1 MLAKFEKRAYAG
13 NEHVWVGK
21 YRNLHNIS
29 HWHMEHELIACREG
43 SAQVMLDDTM
53 FNITQQQCIFCHSGC
68 VHYISA
74 SPDSLLLVCLFNE
87 KMYDPITSPF
97 TLENPVFE
105 DRYGILPKLSEI
117 RHELQNQPIFFECRT
132 EAMIGEI
139 LVDVFRGE
147 PLRKAQWQFSDV
159 ITRYKHLDL
168 VLENFAYLFIWNFQF
183 INTAFGFSFLRQIPC
198 HKQYAPKIIDAI
210 VYFVVCQLQTDRLFN
225 FLPSNQTLNFVPC
238 GFIRFVNKSF
248 YKVVAA
254 GIDPVRLRLCIKL
267 SAKSVNMVN
276 HIPRTVNIGITK
288 TISII
293 LVFRFT

>member
-53 FNITQQQCIFCHSGC
+53 FNITQQQCIFCHSGR

-97 TLENPVFE
+97 ALENPVFE

-159 ITRYKHLDL
+159 ITRYKQLLNYIDLEYEHITYQNAVQFMNMSDAYFSRYFKRQAGMTFSQYLNVVRIEKAVQLLDSAPTMKITD
-168 VLENFAYLFIWNFQF
+168 VM
-183 INTAFGFSFLRQIPC
+183 LR
-198 HKQYAPKIIDAI
+198 
-210 VYFVVCQLQTDRLFN
+210 
-225 FLPSNQTLNFVPC
+225 C
-238 GFIRFVNKSF
+238 GFNTIRSF
-248 YKVVAA
+248 N
-254 GIDPVRLRLCIKL
+254 R
-267 SAKSVNMVN
+267 
-276 HIPRTVNIGITK
+276 
-288 TISII
+288 
-293 LVFRFT
+293 VFREVTGFTPTTLPPGYVLNTRSVPTIQGSFDPTLSDAELLNE

>member
-105 DRYGILPKLSEI
+105 DRYSILPKLSEI

-159 ITRYKHLDL
+159 ITRYKQLLNHIDLEYEHITYRNAVQFMNMSDAYFSRYFKRQAGMTFSQYLNVVRIEKAVQLLDSAPTMKITD
-168 VLENFAYLFIWNFQF
+168 VM
-183 INTAFGFSFLRQIPC
+183 LR
-198 HKQYAPKIIDAI
+198 
-210 VYFVVCQLQTDRLFN
+210 
-225 FLPSNQTLNFVPC
+225 C
-238 GFIRFVNKSF
+238 GFNTIRSF
-248 YKVVAA
+248 N
-254 GIDPVRLRLCIKL
+254 R
-267 SAKSVNMVN
+267 
-276 HIPRTVNIGITK
+276 
-288 TISII
+288 
-293 LVFRFT
+293 VFREVTGFTPTTLPPGYVLNTRSVPTIQGSFDPTLSDAELLNE

>member
-53 FNITQQQCIFCHSGC
+53 FNITQQQCIFCHSGR

-74 SPDSLLLVCLFNE
+74 SPDSVLLVCLFDE

-97 TLENPVFE
+97 ALENPVFE

-159 ITRYKHLDL
+159 ITRYKQLLNHIDLEYEHITYQNAVQFMNMSDAYFSRYFKRQAGMTFSQYLNVVRIEKAVQLLDSAPTMKITD
-168 VLENFAYLFIWNFQF
+168 VM
-183 INTAFGFSFLRQIPC
+183 LR
-198 HKQYAPKIIDAI
+198 
-210 VYFVVCQLQTDRLFN
+210 
-225 FLPSNQTLNFVPC
+225 C
-238 GFIRFVNKSF
+238 GFNTIRSF
-248 YKVVAA
+248 N
-254 GIDPVRLRLCIKL
+254 R
-267 SAKSVNMVN
+267 
-276 HIPRTVNIGITK
+276 
-288 TISII
+288 
-293 LVFRFT
+293 VFREVTGFTPTTLPPGYVLNTRSVPTIQGSFDSTLSDAELLNE

>member
-53 FNITQQQCIFCHSGC
+53 FHITQQQCIFCHSGR

-74 SPDSLLLVCLFNE
+74 SPDSLLLVCLFDE

-97 TLENPVFE
+97 ALENPVFE

-159 ITRYKHLDL
+159 ITRYKQLLNHIDL
-168 VLENFAYLFIWNFQF
+168 EYEHITYQNAVQFMNMSDAY
-183 INTAFGFSFLRQIPC
+183 FSRYFKRQAGMTFSQYLNVVRIEKAVQLLNSAPTMKITDVMLR
-198 HKQYAPKIIDAI
+198 
-210 VYFVVCQLQTDRLFN
+210 
-225 FLPSNQTLNFVPC
+225 C
-238 GFIRFVNKSF
+238 GFNTIRSF
-248 YKVVAA
+248 N
-254 GIDPVRLRLCIKL
+254 R
-267 SAKSVNMVN
+267 
-276 HIPRTVNIGITK
+276 
-288 TISII
+288 
-293 LVFRFT
+293 VFREVTGFTPTTLPAGYVLNTRSVPTIQGSFDPTLSDAELLNE

>member
-29 HWHMEHELIACREG
+29 HWHMEHEFIACREG

-53 FNITQQQCIFCHSGC
+53 FNITQQQCIFCHSGR

-97 TLENPVFE
+97 ALENPVFE

-159 ITRYKHLDL
+159 ITRYKQLLNYIDLEYEHITYQNAVQFMNMSDAYFSRYFKRQAGMTFSQYLNVVRIEKAVQLLDSAPTMKITD
-168 VLENFAYLFIWNFQF
+168 VM
-183 INTAFGFSFLRQIPC
+183 LR
-198 HKQYAPKIIDAI
+198 
-210 VYFVVCQLQTDRLFN
+210 
-225 FLPSNQTLNFVPC
+225 C
-238 GFIRFVNKSF
+238 GFNTIRSF
-248 YKVVAA
+248 N
-254 GIDPVRLRLCIKL
+254 R
-267 SAKSVNMVN
+267 
-276 HIPRTVNIGITK
+276 
-288 TISII
+288 
-293 LVFRFT
+293 VFRAVTGFTPTTLPPGYVLNTRSVPTIQGSFDPTLSDAELLNE

>member
-53 FNITQQQCIFCHSGC
+53 FNITQQQCIFCHSGR
-68 VHYISA
+68 VHHISA

-97 TLENPVFE
+97 ALENPVFE

-159 ITRYKHLDL
+159 ITRYKQLLNYIDLEYEHITYQNAVQFMNMSDAYFSRYFKRQAGMTFSQYLNVVRIEKAVQLLDSAPTMKITD
-168 VLENFAYLFIWNFQF
+168 VM
-183 INTAFGFSFLRQIPC
+183 LR
-198 HKQYAPKIIDAI
+198 
-210 VYFVVCQLQTDRLFN
+210 
-225 FLPSNQTLNFVPC
+225 C
-238 GFIRFVNKSF
+238 GFNTIRSF
-248 YKVVAA
+248 N
-254 GIDPVRLRLCIKL
+254 R
-267 SAKSVNMVN
+267 
-276 HIPRTVNIGITK
+276 
-288 TISII
+288 
-293 LVFRFT
+293 VFRAVTGFTPTTLPPGYVLNTRSVPTIQGSFDPTLSDAELLNE

>member
-97 TLENPVFE
+97 TLENPVFG

-159 ITRYKHLDL
+159 ITRYKQLLNHIDLEYEHITYRNAVQFMNMSDAYFSRYFKRQAGMTFSQYLNVVRIEKAVQLLDSDPTMKITD
-168 VLENFAYLFIWNFQF
+168 VM
-183 INTAFGFSFLRQIPC
+183 LR
-198 HKQYAPKIIDAI
+198 
-210 VYFVVCQLQTDRLFN
+210 
-225 FLPSNQTLNFVPC
+225 C
-238 GFIRFVNKSF
+238 GFNTIRSF
-248 YKVVAA
+248 N
-254 GIDPVRLRLCIKL
+254 R
-267 SAKSVNMVN
+267 
-276 HIPRTVNIGITK
+276 
-288 TISII
+288 
-293 LVFRFT
+293 VFREVTGFTPTTLPPGYVLNTRSVPTIQGSFDPTLSDAELLNE

>member
-29 HWHMEHELIACREG
+29 HWHMEHKLIACREG

-97 TLENPVFE
+97 ALENPVFE

-159 ITRYKHLDL
+159 ITRYKQLLNHIDLEYEHITYQNAVQFMNMSDAYFSRYFKRQAGMTFSQYLNVVRIEKAVQLLDSAPTMKITD
-168 VLENFAYLFIWNFQF
+168 VM
-183 INTAFGFSFLRQIPC
+183 LR
-198 HKQYAPKIIDAI
+198 
-210 VYFVVCQLQTDRLFN
+210 
-225 FLPSNQTLNFVPC
+225 C
-238 GFIRFVNKSF
+238 GFNTIRSF
-248 YKVVAA
+248 N
-254 GIDPVRLRLCIKL
+254 R
-267 SAKSVNMVN
+267 
-276 HIPRTVNIGITK
+276 
-288 TISII
+288 
-293 LVFRFT
+293 VFREVTGFTPTTLPPGYVLNTRSVPTIQGSFDPTLSDAELLNE

>member
-53 FNITQQQCIFCHSGC
+53 FNITQQQCIFCHSGR

-97 TLENPVFE
+97 ALENPVFE

-159 ITRYKHLDL
+159 ITRYKQLLNYIDLQYEHITYQNAVQFMNMSDAYFSRYFKRQAGMTFSQYLNVVRIEKAVQLLDSAPTMKITD
-168 VLENFAYLFIWNFQF
+168 VM
-183 INTAFGFSFLRQIPC
+183 LR
-198 HKQYAPKIIDAI
+198 
-210 VYFVVCQLQTDRLFN
+210 
-225 FLPSNQTLNFVPC
+225 C
-238 GFIRFVNKSF
+238 GFNTIRSF
-248 YKVVAA
+248 N
-254 GIDPVRLRLCIKL
+254 R
-267 SAKSVNMVN
+267 
-276 HIPRTVNIGITK
+276 
-288 TISII
+288 
-293 LVFRFT
+293 VFRAVTGFTPTTLPPVYVLNTRSVPTIQGSFDPTLSDAELLNE

>member
-53 FNITQQQCIFCHSGC
+53 FNITQQQCIFCHSGR

-74 SPDSLLLVCLFNE
+74 SPDSLLLVCLFDE

-97 TLENPVFE
+97 ALENPVFE

-159 ITRYKHLDL
+159 ITRYKQLLNHIDLEYEHITYQNAVQFMNMSDAYFSRYFKRQAGMTFSQYLNVVRIEKAVQLLDSTPTMKITD
-168 VLENFAYLFIWNFQF
+168 VM
-183 INTAFGFSFLRQIPC
+183 LR
-198 HKQYAPKIIDAI
+198 
-210 VYFVVCQLQTDRLFN
+210 
-225 FLPSNQTLNFVPC
+225 C
-238 GFIRFVNKSF
+238 GFNTIRSF
-248 YKVVAA
+248 N
-254 GIDPVRLRLCIKL
+254 R
-267 SAKSVNMVN
+267 
-276 HIPRTVNIGITK
+276 
-288 TISII
+288 
-293 LVFRFT
+293 VFREVTGFTPTTLPPGYVLNTRSVPTIQGSFDPTLSDAELLNE

>member
-97 TLENPVFE
+97 ALENPVFE

-132 EAMIGEI
+132 EAMIREI

-147 PLRKAQWQFSDV
+147 PLRRAQWQFSDV
-159 ITRYKHLDL
+159 ITRYKQLLNHIDLEYEHITYQNAVQFMNMSDAYFSRYFKRQAGMTFSQYLNVVRIEKAVQLLDSAPTMKITD
-168 VLENFAYLFIWNFQF
+168 VM
-183 INTAFGFSFLRQIPC
+183 LR
-198 HKQYAPKIIDAI
+198 
-210 VYFVVCQLQTDRLFN
+210 
-225 FLPSNQTLNFVPC
+225 C
-238 GFIRFVNKSF
+238 GFNTIRSF
-248 YKVVAA
+248 N
-254 GIDPVRLRLCIKL
+254 R
-267 SAKSVNMVN
+267 
-276 HIPRTVNIGITK
+276 
-288 TISII
+288 
-293 LVFRFT
+293 VFREVTGFTPTTLPPGYVLNTRSVPTIQGSFDPTLSDAELLNE

>member
-147 PLRKAQWQFSDV
+147 PLRKAQWQFSGV
-159 ITRYKHLDL
+159 ITRYKQLLNHIDLEYEHITYRNAVQFMNMSDAYFSRYFKRQAGMTFSQYLNVVRIEKAVQLLDSAPTMKITD
-168 VLENFAYLFIWNFQF
+168 VM
-183 INTAFGFSFLRQIPC
+183 LR
-198 HKQYAPKIIDAI
+198 
-210 VYFVVCQLQTDRLFN
+210 
-225 FLPSNQTLNFVPC
+225 C
-238 GFIRFVNKSF
+238 GFNTIRSF
-248 YKVVAA
+248 N
-254 GIDPVRLRLCIKL
+254 R
-267 SAKSVNMVN
+267 
-276 HIPRTVNIGITK
+276 
-288 TISII
+288 
-293 LVFRFT
+293 VFREVTGFTPTTLPPGYVLNTRSVPTIQGSFDPTLSDAELLNE

>member
-53 FNITQQQCIFCHSGC
+53 FNITQQQCIFCHSGR

-74 SPDSLLLVCLFNE
+74 SPDSLLLVCLFKE

-97 TLENPVFE
+97 ALENPVFE

-159 ITRYKHLDL
+159 ITRYKQLLNYIDLEYEHITYQNAVQFMNMSDAYFSRYFKRQAGMTFSQYLNVVRIEKAVQLLDSAPTMKITD
-168 VLENFAYLFIWNFQF
+168 VM
-183 INTAFGFSFLRQIPC
+183 LR
-198 HKQYAPKIIDAI
+198 
-210 VYFVVCQLQTDRLFN
+210 
-225 FLPSNQTLNFVPC
+225 C
-238 GFIRFVNKSF
+238 GFNTIRSF
-248 YKVVAA
+248 N
-254 GIDPVRLRLCIKL
+254 R
-267 SAKSVNMVN
+267 
-276 HIPRTVNIGITK
+276 
-288 TISII
+288 
-293 LVFRFT
+293 VFRAVTGFTPTTLPPGYVLNTRSVPTIQGSFDPTLSDAELLNE

>member
-53 FNITQQQCIFCHSGC
+53 FNITQQQCIFCHSGR

-97 TLENPVFE
+97 ALENPVFE

-117 RHELQNQPIFFECRT
+117 RHELQNQSIFFECRT

-159 ITRYKHLDL
+159 ITRYKQLLNYIDLEYEHITYQNAVQFMNMSDAYFSRYFKRQAGMTFSQYLNVVRIEKAVQLLDSAPTMKITD
-168 VLENFAYLFIWNFQF
+168 VM
-183 INTAFGFSFLRQIPC
+183 LR
-198 HKQYAPKIIDAI
+198 
-210 VYFVVCQLQTDRLFN
+210 
-225 FLPSNQTLNFVPC
+225 C
-238 GFIRFVNKSF
+238 GFNTIRSF
-248 YKVVAA
+248 N
-254 GIDPVRLRLCIKL
+254 R
-267 SAKSVNMVN
+267 
-276 HIPRTVNIGITK
+276 
-288 TISII
+288 
-293 LVFRFT
+293 VFRAVTGFTPTTLPPGYVLNTRSVPTIQGSFDPTLSDAELLNE

>member
-29 HWHMEHELIACREG
+29 HRHMEHELIACREG

-159 ITRYKHLDL
+159 ITRYKQLLNHIDLEYEHITYRNAVQFMNMSDAYFSRYFKRQAGMTFSQYLNVVRIEKAVQLLDSAPTMKITD
-168 VLENFAYLFIWNFQF
+168 VM
-183 INTAFGFSFLRQIPC
+183 LR
-198 HKQYAPKIIDAI
+198 
-210 VYFVVCQLQTDRLFN
+210 
-225 FLPSNQTLNFVPC
+225 C
-238 GFIRFVNKSF
+238 GFNTIRSF
-248 YKVVAA
+248 N
-254 GIDPVRLRLCIKL
+254 R
-267 SAKSVNMVN
+267 
-276 HIPRTVNIGITK
+276 
-288 TISII
+288 
-293 LVFRFT
+293 VFREVTGFTPTTLPPGYVLNTRSVPTIQGSFDPTLSDAELLNE

>member
-97 TLENPVFE
+97 TLENQVFE

-159 ITRYKHLDL
+159 ITRYKQLLNHIDLEYEHITYRNAVQFMNMSDAYFSRYFKRQAGMTFSQYLNVVRIEKAVQLLDSAPTMKITD
-168 VLENFAYLFIWNFQF
+168 VM
-183 INTAFGFSFLRQIPC
+183 LR
-198 HKQYAPKIIDAI
+198 
-210 VYFVVCQLQTDRLFN
+210 
-225 FLPSNQTLNFVPC
+225 C
-238 GFIRFVNKSF
+238 GFNTIRSF
-248 YKVVAA
+248 N
-254 GIDPVRLRLCIKL
+254 R
-267 SAKSVNMVN
+267 
-276 HIPRTVNIGITK
+276 
-288 TISII
+288 
-293 LVFRFT
+293 VFREVTGFTPTTLPPGYVLNTRSVPTIQGSFDPTLSDAELLNE

>member
-97 TLENPVFE
+97 ALENPVFE

-159 ITRYKHLDL
+159 ITRYKQLLNHIDLEYEHITYQNAVQFMNMSDAYFSRYFKRQAGMTFSQYLNVVRIEKAVQLLDSAPTMKITD
-168 VLENFAYLFIWNFQF
+168 VM
-183 INTAFGFSFLRQIPC
+183 LR
-198 HKQYAPKIIDAI
+198 
-210 VYFVVCQLQTDRLFN
+210 
-225 FLPSNQTLNFVPC
+225 C
-238 GFIRFVNKSF
+238 GFNTIRSF
-248 YKVVAA
+248 N
-254 GIDPVRLRLCIKL
+254 R
-267 SAKSVNMVN
+267 
-276 HIPRTVNIGITK
+276 
-288 TISII
+288 
-293 LVFRFT
+293 VFREVTGFTPTTLPPGYVLNTRSVPTIQGSFDPTLSDAESLNE

>member
-53 FNITQQQCIFCHSGC
+53 FNITQQQCIFCHSGR

-74 SPDSLLLVCLFNE
+74 SPDSVLLVCLFDE

-97 TLENPVFE
+97 ALDNPVFE

-159 ITRYKHLDL
+159 ITRYKQLLNHIDLEYEHITYQNAVQFMNMSDAYFSRYFKRQAGMTFSQYLNVVRIEKAVQLLDSAPTMKITD
-168 VLENFAYLFIWNFQF
+168 VM
-183 INTAFGFSFLRQIPC
+183 LR
-198 HKQYAPKIIDAI
+198 
-210 VYFVVCQLQTDRLFN
+210 
-225 FLPSNQTLNFVPC
+225 C
-238 GFIRFVNKSF
+238 GFNTIRSF
-248 YKVVAA
+248 N
-254 GIDPVRLRLCIKL
+254 R
-267 SAKSVNMVN
+267 
-276 HIPRTVNIGITK
+276 
-288 TISII
+288 
-293 LVFRFT
+293 VFREVTGFTPTTLPPGYVLNTRSVPTIQGSFDPTLSDAELLNE

>member
-97 TLENPVFE
+97 ALENPVFE

-159 ITRYKHLDL
+159 ITRYKQLLNYIDLEYEHITYQNAVQFMNMSDAYFSRYFKRQAGMTFSQYLNVVRIEKAVQLLDSAPTMKITD
-168 VLENFAYLFIWNFQF
+168 VM
-183 INTAFGFSFLRQIPC
+183 LR
-198 HKQYAPKIIDAI
+198 
-210 VYFVVCQLQTDRLFN
+210 
-225 FLPSNQTLNFVPC
+225 C
-238 GFIRFVNKSF
+238 GFNTIRSF
-248 YKVVAA
+248 N
-254 GIDPVRLRLCIKL
+254 R
-267 SAKSVNMVN
+267 
-276 HIPRTVNIGITK
+276 
-288 TISII
+288 
-293 LVFRFT
+293 VFRAVTGFTPTTLPPGYVLNTRSVPTIQGSFDPTLSDAELLNE

>member
-53 FNITQQQCIFCHSGC
+53 FNITQQQCIFCHSGR

-74 SPDSLLLVCLFNE
+74 SPDSLLLVCLFDE

-97 TLENPVFE
+97 ALENPVFE

-159 ITRYKHLDL
+159 ITRYKQLLNHIDLEFEHITYQNAVQFMNMSDAYFSRYFKRQAGMTFSQYLNVVRIEKAVQLLDSAPTMKITD
-168 VLENFAYLFIWNFQF
+168 VM
-183 INTAFGFSFLRQIPC
+183 LR
-198 HKQYAPKIIDAI
+198 
-210 VYFVVCQLQTDRLFN
+210 
-225 FLPSNQTLNFVPC
+225 C
-238 GFIRFVNKSF
+238 GFNTIRSF
-248 YKVVAA
+248 N
-254 GIDPVRLRLCIKL
+254 R
-267 SAKSVNMVN
+267 
-276 HIPRTVNIGITK
+276 
-288 TISII
+288 
-293 LVFRFT
+293 VFREVTGFTPTTLPPGYVLNTRSVPTIQGSFDPTLSDAELLNE

>member
-13 NEHVWVGK
+13 NEHVLVGK

-53 FNITQQQCIFCHSGC
+53 FNITQQQCIFCHSGR

-97 TLENPVFE
+97 ALENPVFE

-159 ITRYKHLDL
+159 ITRYKQLLNYIDLEYEHITYQNAVQFMNMSDAYFSRYFKRQAGMTFSQYLNVVRIEKAVQLLDSAPTMKITD
-168 VLENFAYLFIWNFQF
+168 VM
-183 INTAFGFSFLRQIPC
+183 LR
-198 HKQYAPKIIDAI
+198 
-210 VYFVVCQLQTDRLFN
+210 
-225 FLPSNQTLNFVPC
+225 C
-238 GFIRFVNKSF
+238 GFNTIRSF
-248 YKVVAA
+248 N
-254 GIDPVRLRLCIKL
+254 R
-267 SAKSVNMVN
+267 
-276 HIPRTVNIGITK
+276 
-288 TISII
+288 
-293 LVFRFT
+293 VFRAVTGFTPTTLPPGYVLNTRSVPTIQGSFDPTLSDAELLNE

>member
-53 FNITQQQCIFCHSGC
+53 FNITQQQCIFCHSGR

-97 TLENPVFE
+97 ALENPVFE

-159 ITRYKHLDL
+159 ITRYKQLLNYIDLEYEHITYQNAVQFMNMSDAYFSRYFKRQAGMTFSQYLNVVRIEKAVRLLDSAPTMKITD
-168 VLENFAYLFIWNFQF
+168 VM
-183 INTAFGFSFLRQIPC
+183 LR
-198 HKQYAPKIIDAI
+198 
-210 VYFVVCQLQTDRLFN
+210 
-225 FLPSNQTLNFVPC
+225 C
-238 GFIRFVNKSF
+238 GFNTIRSF
-248 YKVVAA
+248 N
-254 GIDPVRLRLCIKL
+254 R
-267 SAKSVNMVN
+267 
-276 HIPRTVNIGITK
+276 
-288 TISII
+288 
-293 LVFRFT
+293 VFRAVTGFTPTTLPPGYVLNTRSVPTIQGSFDPTLSDAELLNE

>member
-53 FNITQQQCIFCHSGC
+53 FNITQQQCIFCHSGR

-74 SPDSLLLVCLFNE
+74 SPDSLLLVCLFDE

-97 TLENPVFE
+97 ALEKPVFE

-159 ITRYKHLDL
+159 ITRYKQLLNHIDLEYEHITYQNAVQFMNMSDAYFSRYFKRQAGMTFSQYLNVVRIEKAVQLLDSAPTMKITD
-168 VLENFAYLFIWNFQF
+168 VM
-183 INTAFGFSFLRQIPC
+183 LR
-198 HKQYAPKIIDAI
+198 
-210 VYFVVCQLQTDRLFN
+210 
-225 FLPSNQTLNFVPC
+225 C
-238 GFIRFVNKSF
+238 GFNTIRSF
-248 YKVVAA
+248 N
-254 GIDPVRLRLCIKL
+254 R
-267 SAKSVNMVN
+267 
-276 HIPRTVNIGITK
+276 
-288 TISII
+288 
-293 LVFRFT
+293 VFREVTGFTPTTLPPGYVLNTRSVPTIQGSFDPTLSDAELLNE

>member
-87 KMYDPITSPF
+87 KMYDPFTSPF

-159 ITRYKHLDL
+159 ITRYKQLLNHIDLEYEHITYRNAVQFMNMSDAYFSRYFKRQAGMTFSQYLNVVRIEKAVQLLDSAPTMKITD
-168 VLENFAYLFIWNFQF
+168 VM
-183 INTAFGFSFLRQIPC
+183 LR
-198 HKQYAPKIIDAI
+198 
-210 VYFVVCQLQTDRLFN
+210 
-225 FLPSNQTLNFVPC
+225 C
-238 GFIRFVNKSF
+238 GFNTIRSF
-248 YKVVAA
+248 N
-254 GIDPVRLRLCIKL
+254 R
-267 SAKSVNMVN
+267 
-276 HIPRTVNIGITK
+276 
-288 TISII
+288 
-293 LVFRFT
+293 VFREVTGFTPTTLPPGYVLNTRSVPTIQGSFDPTLSDAELLNE

>member
-97 TLENPVFE
+97 ALENPVFE

-159 ITRYKHLDL
+159 ITRYKQLLNHIDLEYEHITYRNAVQFMNMSDAYFSRYFKRQAGMTFSQYLNVVRIEKAVQLLDSAPTMKITD
-168 VLENFAYLFIWNFQF
+168 VM
-183 INTAFGFSFLRQIPC
+183 LR
-198 HKQYAPKIIDAI
+198 
-210 VYFVVCQLQTDRLFN
+210 
-225 FLPSNQTLNFVPC
+225 C
-238 GFIRFVNKSF
+238 GFNTIRSF
-248 YKVVAA
+248 N
-254 GIDPVRLRLCIKL
+254 R
-267 SAKSVNMVN
+267 
-276 HIPRTVNIGITK
+276 
-288 TISII
+288 
-293 LVFRFT
+293 VFRAVTGFTPTTLPPGYVLNTRSVPTIQGSFDPTLSDAELLNE

>member
-13 NEHVWVGK
+13 NEHVWVDK

-159 ITRYKHLDL
+159 ITRYKQLLNHIDLEYEHITYRNAVQFMNMSDAYFSRYFKRQAGMTFSQYLNVVRIEKAVQLLDSAPTMKITD
-168 VLENFAYLFIWNFQF
+168 VM
-183 INTAFGFSFLRQIPC
+183 LR
-198 HKQYAPKIIDAI
+198 
-210 VYFVVCQLQTDRLFN
+210 
-225 FLPSNQTLNFVPC
+225 C
-238 GFIRFVNKSF
+238 GFNTIRSF
-248 YKVVAA
+248 N
-254 GIDPVRLRLCIKL
+254 R
-267 SAKSVNMVN
+267 
-276 HIPRTVNIGITK
+276 
-288 TISII
+288 
-293 LVFRFT
+293 VFREVTGFTPTTLPPGYVLNTRSVPTIQGSFDPTLSDAELLNE

>member
-53 FNITQQQCIFCHSGC
+53 FNITQQQCIFCHSGR

-97 TLENPVFE
+97 ALENPVFE

-159 ITRYKHLDL
+159 ITRYKQLLNYIDLEYEHITYQNAVQFMNMSDAYFSRYFKRQAGMTFSQYLNVVRIEKAVQLLDSAPTMKITD
-168 VLENFAYLFIWNFQF
+168 VM
-183 INTAFGFSFLRQIPC
+183 LR
-198 HKQYAPKIIDAI
+198 
-210 VYFVVCQLQTDRLFN
+210 
-225 FLPSNQTLNFVPC
+225 C
-238 GFIRFVNKSF
+238 GFNTIRSF
-248 YKVVAA
+248 N
-254 GIDPVRLRLCIKL
+254 R
-267 SAKSVNMVN
+267 
-276 HIPRTVNIGITK
+276 
-288 TISII
+288 
-293 LVFRFT
+293 VFRAVTGFTPTTLPPG

>member
-97 TLENPVFE
+97 ALENPVFE
-105 DRYGILPKLSEI
+105 DRYGILPKLSVI

-159 ITRYKHLDL
+159 ITRYKQLLNHIDLEYEHITYQNAVQFMNMSDAYFSRYFKRQAGMTFSQYLNVVRIEKAVQLLDSAPTMKITD
-168 VLENFAYLFIWNFQF
+168 VM
-183 INTAFGFSFLRQIPC
+183 LR
-198 HKQYAPKIIDAI
+198 
-210 VYFVVCQLQTDRLFN
+210 
-225 FLPSNQTLNFVPC
+225 C
-238 GFIRFVNKSF
+238 GFNTIRSF
-248 YKVVAA
+248 N
-254 GIDPVRLRLCIKL
+254 R
-267 SAKSVNMVN
+267 
-276 HIPRTVNIGITK
+276 
-288 TISII
+288 
-293 LVFRFT
+293 VFREVTGFTPTTLPPGYVLNTRSVPTIQGSFDPTLSDAELLNE

>member
-53 FNITQQQCIFCHSGC
+53 FHITQQQCIFCHSGR

-74 SPDSLLLVCLFNE
+74 SPDSLLLVCLFDE

-97 TLENPVFE
+97 ALENPVFE

-132 EAMIGEI
+132 EAMIGDI
-139 LVDVFRGE
+139 LVDIFRGE

-159 ITRYKHLDL
+159 ITRYKQLLNHIDL
-168 VLENFAYLFIWNFQF
+168 EYEHITYQNAVQFMNMSDAY
-183 INTAFGFSFLRQIPC
+183 FSRYFKRQAGMTFSQYLNVVRIEKAVQLLNSAPTMKITDVMLR
-198 HKQYAPKIIDAI
+198 
-210 VYFVVCQLQTDRLFN
+210 
-225 FLPSNQTLNFVPC
+225 C
-238 GFIRFVNKSF
+238 GFNTIRSF
-248 YKVVAA
+248 N
-254 GIDPVRLRLCIKL
+254 R
-267 SAKSVNMVN
+267 
-276 HIPRTVNIGITK
+276 
-288 TISII
+288 
-293 LVFRFT
+293 VFREVTGFTPTTLPAGYVLNTRSVPTIQGSFDPTLSDAELLNE

>member
-53 FNITQQQCIFCHSGC
+53 FNITQQQCIFCHSGR

-74 SPDSLLLVCLFNE
+74 SPDSLLLVCLFDE

-97 TLENPVFE
+97 ALENPVFE

-159 ITRYKHLDL
+159 ITRYKQLLNHIDL
-168 VLENFAYLFIWNFQF
+168 EYEHITYQDAVQFMNMSDAY
-183 INTAFGFSFLRQIPC
+183 FSRYFKRQAGMTFSQYLNVVRIEKAVQLLGSAPTMKITDVMLR
-198 HKQYAPKIIDAI
+198 
-210 VYFVVCQLQTDRLFN
+210 
-225 FLPSNQTLNFVPC
+225 C
-238 GFIRFVNKSF
+238 GFNTIRSF
-248 YKVVAA
+248 N
-254 GIDPVRLRLCIKL
+254 R
-267 SAKSVNMVN
+267 
-276 HIPRTVNIGITK
+276 
-288 TISII
+288 
-293 LVFRFT
+293 VFREVTGFTPTTLPPGYVLNTRSVPTIQGSFDPTLSDAELLNE

>member
-53 FNITQQQCIFCHSGC
+53 FNITQQQCIFCHSGR

-159 ITRYKHLDL
+159 ITRYKQLLNYIDLEYEHITYQNAVQFMNMSDAYFSRYFKRQAGMTFSQYLNVVRIEKAVQLLDSAPTMKITD
-168 VLENFAYLFIWNFQF
+168 VM
-183 INTAFGFSFLRQIPC
+183 LR
-198 HKQYAPKIIDAI
+198 
-210 VYFVVCQLQTDRLFN
+210 
-225 FLPSNQTLNFVPC
+225 C
-238 GFIRFVNKSF
+238 GFNTIRSF
-248 YKVVAA
+248 N
-254 GIDPVRLRLCIKL
+254 R
-267 SAKSVNMVN
+267 
-276 HIPRTVNIGITK
+276 
-288 TISII
+288 
-293 LVFRFT
+293 VFRAVTGFTPTTLPPGYVLNTRSVPTIQGSFDPTLSDAELLNE

>member
-53 FNITQQQCIFCHSGC
+53 FNSTQQQCIFCQSGR

-74 SPDSLLLVCLFNE
+74 SPDSLLLVCLVDE

-97 TLENPVFE
+97 ALENPVFE

-159 ITRYKHLDL
+159 ITRYKQLLNHIDLEYEHITYQNAVQFMNMSDAYFSRYFKRQAGMTFSQYLNVVRIEKAVQLLDSAPTMKITD
-168 VLENFAYLFIWNFQF
+168 VM
-183 INTAFGFSFLRQIPC
+183 LR
-198 HKQYAPKIIDAI
+198 
-210 VYFVVCQLQTDRLFN
+210 
-225 FLPSNQTLNFVPC
+225 C
-238 GFIRFVNKSF
+238 GFNTIRSF
-248 YKVVAA
+248 N
-254 GIDPVRLRLCIKL
+254 R
-267 SAKSVNMVN
+267 
-276 HIPRTVNIGITK
+276 
-288 TISII
+288 
-293 LVFRFT
+293 VFREVTGFTPTTLPPGYVLNTRSVPTIQGSFDPTLSDAELLNE

>member
-53 FNITQQQCIFCHSGC
+53 FNITQQQCIFCHSGR

-97 TLENPVFE
+97 ALENPVFE

-139 LVDVFRGE
+139 LVDIFRGE

-159 ITRYKHLDL
+159 ITRYMQLLNYIDLEYEHITYQNAVQFMNMSDAYFSRYFKRQAGMTFSQYLNVVRIEKAVQLLDSAPTMKITD
-168 VLENFAYLFIWNFQF
+168 VM
-183 INTAFGFSFLRQIPC
+183 LR
-198 HKQYAPKIIDAI
+198 
-210 VYFVVCQLQTDRLFN
+210 
-225 FLPSNQTLNFVPC
+225 C
-238 GFIRFVNKSF
+238 GFNTIRSFNRVFREVTGFTPTTLPPGYVLNTRSVPTIQGSF
-248 YKVVAA
+248 Y
-254 GIDPVRLRLCIKL
+254 PTL
-267 SAKSVNMVN
+267 SDAELLNE
-276 HIPRTVNIGITK
+276 
-288 TISII
+288 
-293 LVFRFT
+293 

>member
-87 KMYDPITSPF
+87 KMYDPISSPF
-97 TLENPVFE
+97 ALENPVFE

-159 ITRYKHLDL
+159 ITRYKQLLNHIDLEYEHITYQNAVQFMNMSDAYFSRYFKRQAGMTFSQYLNVVRIEKAVQLLDSAPTMKITD
-168 VLENFAYLFIWNFQF
+168 VM
-183 INTAFGFSFLRQIPC
+183 LR
-198 HKQYAPKIIDAI
+198 
-210 VYFVVCQLQTDRLFN
+210 
-225 FLPSNQTLNFVPC
+225 C
-238 GFIRFVNKSF
+238 GFNTIRSF
-248 YKVVAA
+248 N
-254 GIDPVRLRLCIKL
+254 R
-267 SAKSVNMVN
+267 
-276 HIPRTVNIGITK
+276 
-288 TISII
+288 
-293 LVFRFT
+293 VFREVTGFTPTTLPPGYVLNTRSVPTIQGSFDPTLSDAELLNE

>member
-159 ITRYKHLDL
+159 ITRYKQLLNHIDLEYEHITYRNAVQFMNMSDAYFSRYFKRQAGMTFSQYLNVVRIEKAVQLLDSAPTMKITD
-168 VLENFAYLFIWNFQF
+168 VM
-183 INTAFGFSFLRQIPC
+183 LR
-198 HKQYAPKIIDAI
+198 
-210 VYFVVCQLQTDRLFN
+210 
-225 FLPSNQTLNFVPC
+225 C
-238 GFIRFVNKSF
+238 GFNTIRSF
-248 YKVVAA
+248 N
-254 GIDPVRLRLCIKL
+254 R
-267 SAKSVNMVN
+267 
-276 HIPRTVNIGITK
+276 
-288 TISII
+288 
-293 LVFRFT
+293 VFREVTGFTPTTLPPGYVLNTRSVPTIQGSFDPTLPDAELLNE

>member
-53 FNITQQQCIFCHSGC
+53 FNITQQQCIFCHSGR

-74 SPDSLLLVCLFNE
+74 SPDSLLLVCLFDE
-87 KMYDPITSPF
+87 KLYDPITSPF
-97 TLENPVFE
+97 ALENPVFE

-117 RHELQNQPIFFECRT
+117 RHELQNQPIFFEYRT

-159 ITRYKHLDL
+159 ITRYKQLLNHIDLEYEHITYQNAVQFMNMSDAYFSRYFKRQAGMTFSQYLNVVRIEKAVQLLDSAPTMKITD
-168 VLENFAYLFIWNFQF
+168 VM
-183 INTAFGFSFLRQIPC
+183 LR
-198 HKQYAPKIIDAI
+198 
-210 VYFVVCQLQTDRLFN
+210 
-225 FLPSNQTLNFVPC
+225 C
-238 GFIRFVNKSF
+238 GFNTIRSF
-248 YKVVAA
+248 N
-254 GIDPVRLRLCIKL
+254 R
-267 SAKSVNMVN
+267 
-276 HIPRTVNIGITK
+276 
-288 TISII
+288 
-293 LVFRFT
+293 VFREVTGFTPTTLPAGYVLNTRSVPTIQGSFDPTLSDAELLNE

>member
-13 NEHVWVGK
+13 NKHVWVGK

-97 TLENPVFE
+97 ALENPVFE

-159 ITRYKHLDL
+159 ITRYKQLLNHIDLEYEHITYQNAVQFMNMSDAYFSRYFKRQAGMTFSQYLNVVRIEKAVQLLDSAPTMKITD
-168 VLENFAYLFIWNFQF
+168 VM
-183 INTAFGFSFLRQIPC
+183 LR
-198 HKQYAPKIIDAI
+198 
-210 VYFVVCQLQTDRLFN
+210 
-225 FLPSNQTLNFVPC
+225 C
-238 GFIRFVNKSF
+238 GFNTIRSF
-248 YKVVAA
+248 N
-254 GIDPVRLRLCIKL
+254 R
-267 SAKSVNMVN
+267 
-276 HIPRTVNIGITK
+276 
-288 TISII
+288 
-293 LVFRFT
+293 VFREVTGFTPTTLPPGYVLNTRSVPTIQGSFDPTLSDAELLNE

>member
-97 TLENPVFE
+97 ALENPVFE

-132 EAMIGEI
+132 DAMIGEI

-159 ITRYKHLDL
+159 ITRYKQLLNHIDLEYEHITYQNAVQFMNMSDAYFSRYFKRQAGMTFSQYLNVVRIEKAVQLLDSAPTMKITD
-168 VLENFAYLFIWNFQF
+168 VM
-183 INTAFGFSFLRQIPC
+183 LR
-198 HKQYAPKIIDAI
+198 
-210 VYFVVCQLQTDRLFN
+210 
-225 FLPSNQTLNFVPC
+225 C
-238 GFIRFVNKSF
+238 GFNTIRSF
-248 YKVVAA
+248 N
-254 GIDPVRLRLCIKL
+254 R
-267 SAKSVNMVN
+267 
-276 HIPRTVNIGITK
+276 
-288 TISII
+288 
-293 LVFRFT
+293 VFREVTGFTPTTLPPGYVLNTRSVPTIQGSFDPTLSDAELLNE